1 MVRLAAPSCSSARTR
16 ARCFLASII
25 VCASPGVG
33 ICANCDM
40 IAGVRRILLRAI
52 VVGGASDA
60 GTLPPPPHTHTHTRA
75 RARPTRAP
83 EEMLVVSSSAVRA
96 YSGRT
101 TTLAVYESALRVA
114 QEGGAPRAL
123 RPPLSSVPLLLRANG
138 SALRRV
144 ITPTPVPPALHQH
157 VGSCMCSCRRSALKL
172 AALRHHAPPTSALAP
187 SSMPPP
193 PSGARTAAGSAV
205 TTTSS

>member
-60 GTLPPPPHTHTHTRA
+60 GTLPPPPPPTHTHTRA
-75 RARPTRAP
+75 SRSRAGRNASCFPCASRRCALTAGTQQHSQCMKALYRRAGKGARRARF
-83 EEMLVVSSSAVRA
+83 
-96 YSGRT
+96 G
-101 TTLAVYESALRVA
+101 
-114 QEGGAPRAL
+114 
-123 RPPLSSVPLLLRANG
+123 
-138 SALRRV
+138 
-144 ITPTPVPPALHQH
+144 
-157 VGSCMCSCRRSALKL
+157 RRS
-172 AALRHHAPPTSALAP
+172 PPSP
-187 SSMPPP
+187 SSCAPTAA
-193 PSGARTAAGSAV
+193 PSGASSRPRRCRPRSTSTSAPACARV
-205 TTTSS
+205 GVLH